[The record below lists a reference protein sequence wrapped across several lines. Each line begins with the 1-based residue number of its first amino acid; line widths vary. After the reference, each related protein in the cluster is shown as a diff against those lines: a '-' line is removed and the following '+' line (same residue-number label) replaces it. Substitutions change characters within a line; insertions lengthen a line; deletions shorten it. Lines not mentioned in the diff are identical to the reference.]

1 MFFINQDNLFRG
13 ILVVLLVLGSTQAS
27 AISRPDYIDIKVID
41 EQGNALPSFYQQN
54 TSKAHRSY
62 LQATMGM
69 NYGIRLRNLSGRRVG
84 VVVAVDGRNIISGK
98 KSYLGA
104 NEPMYI
110 LGPYET
116 TTYKGWRTTQNQ
128 VNRFYFTRVDDS
140 YADVWGDRSAMGVI
154 AVAAYQERRPL
165 IRGKKYRTPQP
176 LIENERPGG
185 LSHDADDNASRSPA
199 NGPGRMDASGK
210 MESRRSFKSPDKQ
223 AGTGFGDE
231 TWSPSRRVAFRP
243 NQNVVAKYFLKY
255 EWRESLCRKGI
266 ISCQQYHSP
275 QQNRFWPNAYD
286 NSPQDYAPYPP
297 SHR

>member
-1 MFFINQDNLFRG
+1 MFFINQNNLFRG
-13 ILVVLLVLGSTQAS
+13 ILVVLLALGATQAS
-27 AISRPDYIDIKVID
+27 AVNRLDYIDVKVID

-54 TSKAHRSY
+54 TGNAHRSY

-84 VVVAVDGRNIISGK
+84 VVVTVDGRNIISGK

-140 YADVWGDRSAMGVI
+140 YADAWGDRSAMGVI
-154 AVAAYQERRPL
+154 AIAAYQERRPL
-165 IRGKKYRTPQP
+165 IRGKEYRTPQP
-176 LIENERPGG
+176 LIENERRGG
-185 LSHDADDNASRSPA
+185 LSEDADGDASRSPA
-199 NGPGRMDASGK
+199 SESGR
-210 MESRRSFKSPDKQ
+210 MESRRSFKSPGKQ
-223 AGTGFGDE
+223 AGTGFGNE

-255 EWRESLCRKGI
+255 EWRETLCRKGI
-266 ISCQQYHSP
+266 INCYQS

-286 NSPQDYAPYPP
+286 NPPQDYAPYPP
-297 SHR
+297 SH